1 VRGATAEAD
10 EWTGRRVPVS
20 RRGGSRAGAWFA
32 GLLLAG
38 VSVVVGCRIADTD
51 GITPVPQ
58 LLAFLPWLL
67 APTAVALLFA
77 ALTRWRLGLV
87 WGVAVLGALAW
98 YIEPYGKTTHR
109 GRPGRR
115 TPRTHLERRVR
126 PGHGRA
132 DRRDQGPAPR
142 PRLRPGMR
150 VRVRGEA
157 GAGLRKG
164 QEQEG
169 RTGREREPRQMRGT
183 RAPTPIG
190 RRSKAAGSD
199 GSVILSRHPLKPAAG
214 IPATMGMPGA
224 TADVNG
230 HEIRLQ
236 LAHPMPPLPTHLSTW
251 REELSD
257 LRDYAAANRARPT
270 VLAGDFNASQDHA
283 AFRRILDAGFRDAA
297 RLTGDART
305 PSWPARTAPPLG
317 AQIDHVLVSRDFAA
331 NRARFLD
338 LGQHGPPDAR
348 RGPDPLQELLGQG
361 QGQSAKGDAGRPCAG
376 GTAHVSGGWV
386 VHPGGPTGPGSP
398 SPVPSRDR

>member
-10 EWTGRRVPVS
+10 EWTDDAPVS
-20 RRGGSRAGAWFA
+20 RHGGPRATVWFA
-32 GLLLAG
+32 ALLLAG
-38 VSVVVGCRIADTD
+38 VSTVVGCRIADTD

-67 APTAVALLFA
+67 APAAVALLFA

-87 WGVAVLGALAW
+87 WSLAVLAALAW
-98 YIEPYGKTTHR
+98 YIEPYGKTSQPK
-109 GRPGRR
+109 GAPVAE
-115 TPRTHLERRVR
+115 LRVLTSNVEF
-126 PGHGRA
+126 GQA
-132 DRRDQGPAPR
+132 TDELIDAIRDQR
-142 PRLRPGMR
+142 PDLVFVQECEYGCEEKLEQTFGK
-150 VRVRGEA
+150 VRNSKEDE
-157 GAGLRKG
+157 GAKG
-164 QEQEG
+164 AKADEG
-169 RTGREREPRQMRGT
+169 DKGSYPYRQVVEG
-183 RAPTPIG
+183 G
-190 RRSKAAGSD
+190 GSD

-224 TADVNG
+224 TAEVNG

-257 LRDYAAANRARPT
+257 LHDYAAANRARPT

-338 LGQHGPPDAR
+338 LGNTDHR
-348 RGPDPLQELLGQG
+348 TL
-361 QGQSAKGDAGRPCAG
+361 
-376 GTAHVSGGWV
+376 V
-386 VHPGGPTGPGSP
+386 VDLTLFKNS
-398 SPVPSRDR
+398 